1 MIFRQANYKKWLNA
15 ILEPGFSHVCVVIHK
30 PNADVLIDPR
40 IGYTET
46 TVYPPLTDFG
56 YLGKTVRVTRKVSI
70 GRLRGVVGPLNCVE
84 QAKAFLGIK
93 KWWIITPY
101 QLYKEL
107 KNGQHFFSSKA
118 KTI

>member
-56 YLGKTVRVTRKVSI
+56 YLGKTVRVTRKASI